1 MKMLLKAWG
10 YGILKLKGNSRV
22 MAAFCVSA
30 SAVFES
36 LVSRY

>member
-1 MKMLLKAWG
+1 MQLKAWG
-10 YGILKLKGNSRV
+10 YGILELKVNSRV
-22 MAAFCVSA
+22 MAAFCASA